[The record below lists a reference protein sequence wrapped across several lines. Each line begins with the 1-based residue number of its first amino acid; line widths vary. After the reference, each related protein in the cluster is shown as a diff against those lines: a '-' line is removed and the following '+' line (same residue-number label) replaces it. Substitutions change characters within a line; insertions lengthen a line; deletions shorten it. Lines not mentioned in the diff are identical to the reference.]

1 MKPARRGLAVRIADR
16 LPEPLLA
23 APERVFLNVAVALI
37 GAAAFWPP
45 VGSVITDNWY
55 NEVRWSWGGIM
66 VLAGLFS
73 LHGMFRDDPVTERTG
88 ALALLVGSWMYATT
102 LAVVNGWGG
111 IVPILIFYGI
121 GVAKLIRLIRSTAY
135 AQTRRAS
142 LHALDEQQGGQGPGA
157 D

>member
-23 APERVFLNVAVALI
+23 SPERVLLNVAAVVI
-37 GAAAFWPP
+37 GAASYWPP
-45 VGSVITDNWY
+45 AGSVIATEWY
-55 NEVRWSWGGIM
+55 DEVRWSWGGIM

-73 LHGMFRDDPVTERTG
+73 LHGMFSDDPVTERTG
-88 ALALLVGSWMYATT
+88 ALALMVGSWMYATT
-102 LAVVNGWGG
+102 LAVVTGWGG

-142 LHALDEQQGGQGPGA
+142 LHVLDEQQRGRGPGA